1 MPLRTPAR
9 RTLLPFLIAVAMA
22 AGSSI
27 ATSALGPGPTRPA
40 LSAAAPASAVL
51 AVVWSSAAPPRGPR
65 SAPVPT
71 PADFLGISG
80 NFVAR
85 GISVSQVVGGDAGCA
100 DPGLAKTAISFRA
113 AGLDQTAP
121 VPIHL
126 YIFGSRDSY
135 QKLRASVDACAG
147 SYITNPNEF
156 VSIDAPPF
164 VVVSQG
170 PWGPRF
176 TAAIRQALTEAAGS
190 GS

>member
-1 MPLRTPAR
+1 VLASAR
-9 RTLLPFLIAVAMA
+9 MAPRRRFLTLSCVVAIAVS
-22 AGSSI
+22 GCGLVS
-27 ATSALGPGPTRPA
+27 
-40 LSAAAPASAVL
+40 
-51 AVVWSSAAPPRGPR
+51 R

-135 QKLRASVDACAG
+135 QKLRTAVDACAG
-147 SYITNPNEF
+147 SYITNPDAL

-164 VVVSQG
+164 VVVGQG
-170 PWGPRF
+170 PWGPGF
-176 TAAIRQALTEAAGS
+176 TAAIRQGLTEAAGS
-190 GS
+190 GG

>member
-1 MPLRTPAR
+1 MAPR
-9 RTLLPFLIAVAMA
+9 RRFLTLSCVVAIAVS
-22 AGSSI
+22 GCGLVS
-27 ATSALGPGPTRPA
+27 
-40 LSAAAPASAVL
+40 
-51 AVVWSSAAPPRGPR
+51 R

-126 YIFGSRDSY
+126 YIFGSR
-135 QKLRASVDACAG
+135 ACAG
-147 SYITNPNEF
+147 SYITNPDAL

-164 VVVSQG
+164 VVVGQG
-170 PWGPRF
+170 PWGPGF
-176 TAAIRQALTEAAGS
+176 TAAIRQGLTEAAGS
-190 GS
+190 GG

>member
-1 MPLRTPAR
+1 MAPR
-9 RTLLPFLIAVAMA
+9 RGFPVVLCAVAV
-22 AGSSI
+22 GV
-27 ATSALGPGPTRPA
+27 LGCS
-40 LSAAAPASAVL
+40 LVS
-51 AVVWSSAAPPRGPR
+51 R

-85 GISVSQVVGGDAGCA
+85 GVSVSQVVAGDAGCA

-113 AGLDQTAP
+113 SGLDQASP

-135 QKLRASVDACAG
+135 EKLRPAVDACAG
-147 SYITNPNEF
+147 SYITNPDAF

-164 VVVSQG
+164 VVTGQG
-170 PWGPRF
+170 PWGPAF
-176 TAAIRQALTEAAGS
+176 TAAIRQGLTEAAGS
-190 GS
+190 GG